1 MNSHKRHRGITLI
14 EVIVTLAIILV
25 LAAILLSTFN
35 SAKGKANSTSD
46 ISKMKQLGAAGAL
59 YNETYGEF
67 PMSTIPLVQLKMVQN
82 ELVASNLDP
91 FPRGLANY
99 VCEDPIN
106 NLDPKPGYSTVY
118 KRSFIGPAE
127 FAVPEF
133 AFNKFVKGKEGS
145 GWLIELSTAR
155 AGQKFKGG
163 ELIMQRVGP
172 YKRLLFDTSVVI
184 RQARDV
190 IVMDDGK
197 PASFRNGQMFFTD
210 NPETL
215 IPD

>member
-1 MNSHKRHRGITLI
+1 MQRGITLM
-14 EVIVTLAIILV
+14 EMIVTMAIILV

-35 SAKGKANSTSD
+35 TAKGKANSTSD
-46 ISKMKQLGAAGAL
+46 ISKMRQLGVAGAL

-67 PMSTIPLVQLKMVQN
+67 PMSTIPLVQLKMVPI
-82 ELVASNLDP
+82 ELVASSLDP

-99 VCEDPIN
+99 VCEDKLNAI
-106 NLDPKPGYSTVY
+106 DPMPGYSTTY

-127 FAVPEF
+127 FMVPEF

-145 GWLIELSTAR
+145 GWLIELSTAKADR
-155 AGQKFKGG
+155 KLKGG
-163 ELIMQRVGP
+163 EFVMQRVGP
-172 YKRLLFDTSVVI
+172 YKRLLFDASVVI